1 MSVTAVITGGT
12 RGIGRGLAQAFLE
25 RGACVALC
33 GRSAEGVTR
42 TVQELGESSD
52 AQRVLGLTGD
62 VTRPEDMQR
71 LFEESVRRFG
81 GVDIWI
87 NNAGLVLPQKPL
99 EAQDFAALR
108 ELVDVNL
115 YGTLVGSSVAL
126 RGMRAQGRGQ
136 IWNME
141 GLGSRDE
148 VQPGL
153 AAYGATKRA
162 VRYLNKALLRENAKG
177 PVQICTLSP
186 GIVVTDLLVGD
197 YDANAAEWQRA
208 RRVFNIL
215 GDRVETVTPWLVD
228 RILATRRSGTRVAW
242 LTTGKA
248 MRRFLAA
255 PFRKRDLFAELG
267 M

>member
-1 MSVTAVITGGT
+1 MSKTAVITGGT
-12 RGIGRGLAQAFLE
+12 RGIGKGLAKAFLE
-25 RGACVALC
+25 RGVAVALC
-33 GRSAEGVTR
+33 GRSAEGVAR
-42 TVQELGESSD
+42 AVQELGEGGD
-52 AQRVLGLTGD
+52 AQRVLGESGD
-62 VTRPEDMQR
+62 VTRPDDMQR

-87 NNAGLVLPQKPL
+87 NNAGLATPQKPL
-99 EAQDFAALR
+99 EEQDLAKLR

-115 YGTLVGSSVAL
+115 YGTMVGSAVAL
-126 RGMRAQGRGQ
+126 RGMRTQGHGQ

-153 AAYGATKRA
+153 ASYGATKRA
-162 VRYLNKALLRENAKG
+162 VRYLNKALCRENAAG

-186 GIVVTDLLVGD
+186 GIVATDMLTGD
-197 YDANAAEWQRA
+197 YDLNSPEWQRA
-208 RRVFNIL
+208 RRIFNIL
-215 GDRVETVTPWLVD
+215 GDRVETVAPWLVD

-248 MRRFLAA
+248 MGRFMTAA
-255 PFRKRDLFAELG
+255 FRKRDLFADMG

>member
-1 MSVTAVITGGT
+1 MSKTAVITGGT
-12 RGIGRGLAQAFLE
+12 RGIGKGLAQAFLE
-25 RGACVALC
+25 RGVSVALC
-33 GRSAEGVTR
+33 GRSAEGVAR
-42 TVQELGESSD
+42 AVQELGEGGN
-52 AQRVLGLTGD
+52 AERVLGQGGD

-71 LFEESVRRFG
+71 LWEESVRRFG

-87 NNAGLVLPQKPL
+87 NNAGLATPQKPL
-99 EAQDFAALR
+99 EEHDPAALR

-115 YGTLVGSSVAL
+115 YGTLVGSAVAL

-162 VRYLNKALLRENAKG
+162 VRYLNKALCRESAEG

-186 GIVVTDLLVGD
+186 GIVVTDLLIGD
-197 YDANAAEWQRA
+197 YAPDSPEWQRA
-208 RRVFNIL
+208 RRIFNIL

-248 MRRFLAA
+248 MGRFLTAA
-255 PFRKRDLFAELG
+255 FRKRDLFADRG